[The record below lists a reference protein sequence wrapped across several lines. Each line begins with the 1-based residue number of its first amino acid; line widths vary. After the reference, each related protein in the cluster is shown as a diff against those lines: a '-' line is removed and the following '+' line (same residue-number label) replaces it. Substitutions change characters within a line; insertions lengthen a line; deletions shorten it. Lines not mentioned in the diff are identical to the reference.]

1 MPKII
6 ENVRDQLLTE
16 AKRQIMENGYANTTV
31 RSVASACGLGVGTVY
46 NYFKS
51 KDMLIASFMVDDWK
65 ECLAKMKQ
73 ESTENAEELFRC
85 IYALLLEFAE
95 KHASLFGD
103 ADAAK
108 VFAIAFSE
116 RHKILRDQLAE
127 IILPLC
133 NHSNREFLAEF
144 IAESLLTWT
153 MADKSFEEI
162 YSVIKILL

>member
-16 AKRQIMENGYANTTV
+16 AKRQIMENGYANTTI

-51 KDMLIASFMVDDWK
+51 KDMLIASFMADDWQ

-73 ESTENAEELFRC
+73 EDRENTERFFFC
-85 IYALLLEFAE
+85 IYSSLLEFAE
-95 KHASLFGD
+95 RHSSLFSD
-103 ADAAK
+103 TDAAK
-108 VFAIAFSE
+108 VFAIAFAE
-116 RHKILRDQLAE
+116 RHKILRDQLSE

-133 NHSNREFLAEF
+133 NHSSREFLAEF

-162 YSVIKILL
+162 YSLIKILL